1 MSGGFCI
8 PAKVNVYFYDLKD
21 QKDMQIDNF
30 KVITIRKTNNMNT
43 IHICISV
50 RERIY
55 KKQCQRTTY
64 ASRTIK
70 VPKVHAPKVDE

>member
-1 MSGGFCI
+1 M
-8 PAKVNVYFYDLKD
+8 
-21 QKDMQIDNF
+21 
-30 KVITIRKTNNMNT
+30 NN

-50 RERIY
+50 LELIY
-55 KKQCQRTTY
+55 KKQCQRTAN